1 MHVEENIVLEDY
13 VEVKEQNI
21 EISEEINEGLVM
33 EEDPKIKIIVEE
45 NNKDPIIEKVLEV
58 EMVDH

>member
-1 MHVEENIVLEDY
+1 
-13 VEVKEQNI
+13 
-21 EISEEINEGLVM
+21 M
-33 EEDPKIKIIVEE
+33 EEDFKIKIIVEE